1 MTMKISLTRGASEGP
16 TKLNSFDNAL
26 LEASIGNVNL
36 IPVSSMLP
44 ADVEI
49 VPMPELKPAEMTN
62 CVLSHIYSDNP
73 GDKITAII
81 AVAQS
86 DKMGCVVE
94 QSGINESDD
103 ELLGKARFMSEY
115 MIEKRNLE
123 ITDYNVVIQNHI
135 VQKQASVVAA
145 LVYHS
150 PVRH

>member
-1 MTMKISLTRGASEGP
+1 MYISLTKGASEGP

-26 LEASIGNVNL
+26 LAASIGNVNL

-62 CVLSHIYSDNP
+62 CVLSHTYSDKP
-73 GDKITAII
+73 HDKITAII

-86 DKMGCVVE
+86 EKMGCVVE
-94 QSGINESDD
+94 LSGINESDED
-103 ELLGKARFMSEY
+103 LLKKARFMSEY
-115 MIEKRNLE
+115 MIEKRDLE
-123 ITDYNVVIQNHI
+123 LTEYNVVIQSHI

-145 LVYHS
+145 LVYHD
-150 PVRH
+150 PIRH